1 VDGIALRILDAAA
14 AFPSPRLYRRHLR
27 FQGAVHEDPG
37 CTCVMQT
44 PFVVHH
50 MREES
55 VAERRDKD
63 QRYERMLQAELAA
76 EPNSVHA
83 LMYLRDLSF
92 RRKDYP
98 QATAYIERLL
108 QLENDYLCHY
118 DLAIIAAEQ
127 RQFAQTVEH
136 GFRALQASCLDPRVY
151 LVIADAYEEL
161 GRKVE
166 ALVFY
171 DHALHLPDEAR
182 LIGTKY
188 AVAEDDFHVVPLV
201 NKAKV
206 LVDLGLKDKA
216 LACYDEALRR
226 NPYTPYRPA
235 IERNRAVIQGRR

>member
-1 VDGIALRILDAAA
+1 
-14 AFPSPRLYRRHLR
+14 
-27 FQGAVHEDPG
+27 
-37 CTCVMQT
+37 MQT

-50 MREES
+50 QREES
-55 VAERRDKD
+55 LADRRDKD
-63 QRYERMLQAELAA
+63 QRYEAMLQSELAA
-76 EPNSVHA
+76 DPNSVHA

-92 RRKDYP
+92 QRKDYP

-127 RQFAQTVEH
+127 RQFTKALEH
-136 GFRALQASCLDPRVY
+136 GFRALQSSCLDPRLY
-151 LVIADAYEEL
+151 TAIADAYDEL

-171 DHALHLPDEAR
+171 EQALHLPDEAR

-206 LVDLGLKDKA
+206 LLDLGLKDKA

-226 NPYTPYRPA
+226 NPNTPYRHA
-235 IERNRAVIQGRR
+235 IEGNRAVIQDRR